1 MGKEKF
7 EAKNISKIER
17 DELIFNL
24 EKLREYVNKDEQQTI
39 NQVIRKLKDESK
51 LGLNFEHF
59 EEEIDQILKD
69 NIPVLKEV
77 DDKKINKS
85 ESLDYNFLI
94 EGDNLPALQLLN
106 KTHKGKIDVIYI
118 DPPYNTGKDLIYNDS
133 FVDKEDPYIHSKWLS
148 FIEKRLT
155 LAKNLLSEDGII
167 FISIDDREVYELKI
181 LCDSIFGVSNFVN
194 NIVVHSNPGG
204 NKQDGIERT
213 KQYMLCYC
221 KETSSFSNLGEEII
235 LNKKEYKL
243 KDDKSYYKKGSQL
256 EKWGNDCTPHT
267 HPNLAY
273 SIYYNPKTK
282 EVKTLFDYNHEEINK
297 DRTKEIRYEKES
309 EYLINDGFYCIR
321 PEKSNKGECRRW
333 RVEERTFLSR
343 LADDEFIFEK
353 KGESFKIYEKERLK
367 EKKFKKMKDF
377 IPAEIGGQSSDLTNI
392 LGKVDFDFPKPVKL
406 IKFILNNY
414 YKNDITVLDFFA
426 GSGTTAQ
433 AVLELNQEDSGNRK
447 FILVDKNEKNICE
460 NITYPRIK
468 KVIEGYDIKEKTIH
482 GIKENLIY
490 QKIDFINEEFMDIE
504 KGEYLSDELINYC
517 KELIELKHMCELNT
531 KGVYY
536 ANSNEEMSNIIL
548 NNEVTDIYYS
558 KDEFNITKNNMINLN
573 DKNINI
579 HVIPNCF
586 YEKELRE
593 NGEL

>member
-1 MGKEKF
+1 MSKEKDF
-7 EAKNISKIER
+7 EDKNISKIER
-17 DELIFNL
+17 DELIFKL
-24 EKLREYVNKDEQQTI
+24 EELKEQVNNDEQQTI
-39 NQVIRKLKDESK
+39 NQIIRKLKDGSK
-51 LGLNFEHF
+51 LGLNFDHF
-59 EEEIDQILKD
+59 EEEIDQILKN

-77 DDKKINKS
+77 EEKRINKS

-94 EGDNLPALQLLN
+94 EGDNLPALHLLN
-106 KTHKGKIDVIYI
+106 KTHKSRIDVIYI
-118 DPPYNTGKDLIYNDS
+118 DPPYNTGKDFIYNDS
-133 FVDKEDPYIHSKWLS
+133 FVEKEDSYKHSKWLS
-148 FIEKRLT
+148 FMEKRLI

-181 LCDSIFGVSNFVN
+181 LCDSIFGVNNFVN

-204 NKQDGIERT
+204 NKQDGIEKT

-221 KETSSFSNLGEEII
+221 KDPSFFSNLGEEII

-282 EVKTLFDYNHEEINK
+282 EVKTLFDYNLEEINE
-297 DRTKEIRYEKES
+297 DRTKEIRYEKEN
-309 EYLINDGFYCIR
+309 ELLINDGFYCIR
-321 PEKSNKGECRRW
+321 PEKSNKGESRRW

-343 LADDEFIFEK
+343 LSADEFIFEE
-353 KGESFKIYEKERLK
+353 KGKSFKIYEKERLK
-367 EKKFKKMKDF
+367 NKKFKKMKDF

-392 LGKVDFDFPKPVKL
+392 LGKVNFDYPKPVKL

-414 YKNDITVLDFFA
+414 YKKNITVLDFFA

-433 AVLELNQEDSGNRK
+433 AVLELNKEDGGSRK
-447 FILVDKNEKNICE
+447 FILVTNNENNICE

-468 KVIEGYDIKEKTIH
+468 KIIEGYNVKENTID
-482 GIKENLIY
+482 GIKDNLIY
-490 QKIDFINEEFMDIE
+490 QKINFVNKESMDAE
-504 KGEYLSDELINYC
+504 NGEYLSDELINYC
-517 KELIELKHMCELNT
+517 EELIELKHMCKLNT
-531 KGVYY
+531 NGVYY
-536 ANSNEEMSNIIL
+536 ANTNEQINEIVL
-548 NNEVTDIYYS
+548 NEEVTDIYYP
-558 KDEFNITKNNMINLN
+558 KGEFHFINKKQCD
-573 DKNINI
+573 DKNINT
-579 HVIPNCF
+579 HEVPNCF

-593 NGEL
+593 KGE